1 MKETTAR
8 HDVLLN
14 SYQRWLSDLTSIAIK
29 NGMCHPNVQS
39 SHGLTLSAL
48 YLPSIGAATAVVPQ
62 CLYRMIYGK
71 TRPDPLSIQR

>member
-48 YLPSIGAATAVVPQ
+48 YLPSIGAAVPVPNDLWQ
-62 CLYRMIYGK
+62 NAP
-71 TRPDPLSIQR
+71 RPTEHSA